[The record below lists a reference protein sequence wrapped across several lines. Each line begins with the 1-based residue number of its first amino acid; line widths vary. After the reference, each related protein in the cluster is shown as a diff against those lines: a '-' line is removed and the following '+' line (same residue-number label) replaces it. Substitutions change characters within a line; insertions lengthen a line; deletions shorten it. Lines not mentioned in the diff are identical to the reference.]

1 MQHIIPVES
10 LGPLGEHMA
19 QAVEKCVHC
28 GFCLP
33 ACPTYN
39 VLGEEMDSPR
49 GRIILM
55 KSVLEG
61 QVDLEEAL
69 PYVDRCLGC
78 LGCVSVCPSGV
89 PYGELVTPFRAY
101 AQERRRRPFTQR
113 AARSLALNTLPYP
126 GRFRLAAITGNAAR
140 PVQGL
145 LPEPLRAMLDLL
157 PGSLPPSQPLPE
169 LYPAQGQRRARV
181 ALLAGCA
188 QLALAPQ
195 INWAG
200 LRVLARN
207 GVEVV
212 IPHGQGCCGAL
223 ALHTGELELAR
234 LQAAHNLG
242 IFPED
247 VDAII
252 TTAAGCGSGM
262 KEYPHL
268 FQMAA
273 EGATDEM
280 ELMERVERF
289 ARKVQDISVF
299 LDSLGIAAPP
309 GLPQPFKLAY
319 HDACH
324 LAHAQRVTE
333 APRRLLRQIAN
344 LTLVPLPESD
354 LCCGSAGTYN
364 IEQPET
370 AHLLGERKAKHI
382 LGTGAQAVTTGN
394 IGCMVQIQTHLAE
407 LGQPLPVWHTLEVL
421 DRAYHG
427 WD

>member
-1 MQHIIPVES
+1 MQHTIPVES

-89 PYGELVTPFRAY
+89 PYGDLVTPFRAY
-101 AQERRRRPFTQR
+101 AQERRHRPLAQR
-113 AARSLALNTLPYP
+113 AARRLALDTLPYP
-126 GRFRLAAITGNAAR
+126 GRFRLAAISGNAAR
-140 PVQGL
+140 PLRGV

-157 PGSLPPSQPLPE
+157 PASLPPAQPLPE
-169 LYPAQGQRRARV
+169 LFPAQGQRRARV

-188 QLALAPQ
+188 QQALAPQ
-195 INWAG
+195 INWAS
-200 LRVLARN
+200 LRVMARN

-212 IPHGQGCCGAL
+212 IPRGQGCCGAL
-223 ALHTGELELAR
+223 ALHTGELALAR
-234 LQAAHNLG
+234 HQAAHNLDL
-242 IFPED
+242 FPED

-268 FQMAA
+268 FQMVAD
-273 EGATDEM
+273 GASDEM
-280 ELMERVERF
+280 ELLERVERF

-299 LDSLGIAAPP
+299 LDSLGITAPP
-309 GLPQPFKLAY
+309 GLPQPLKLAY

-333 APRRLLRQIAN
+333 APRRLLLQIAN

-382 LGTGAQAVTTGN
+382 LDTGAQAVTTGN
-394 IGCMVQIQTHLAE
+394 IGCMVQIQKHLAG